1 MMLKVPYFDDKR
13 RAGDVVFKAIIK
25 NKNLFITD
33 EAIDTFGLRDKSYI
47 ATKGTNEDIFL
58 FKKGNFEAFMEELFK
73 PEYREKARLRKVIRH
88 FAASANEVIFNAD
101 ERNICLGEL
110 PDDLEWPRSCEVL
123 MIYNKN
129 MICEPI
135 SIKYHNILI

>member
-1 MMLKVPYFDDKR
+1 MLKVPYFDDKR

-73 PEYREKARLRKVIRH
+73 PEYRENARLRKVIRH
-88 FAASANEVIFNAD
+88 FALSANEVSFNAV
-101 ERNICLGEL
+101 ESSICLGEL
-110 PDDLEWPRSCEVL
+110 PDDLEWPRNCEVF

-129 MICEPI
+129 MIYEPI
-135 SIKYHNILI
+135 SIRYHNILI

>member
-1 MMLKVPYFDDKR
+1 MLKVPYFDDKR

-25 NKNLFITD
+25 NKTLFITD

-73 PEYREKARLRKVIRH
+73 PEYREDTRLRKIIQH
-88 FAASANEVIFNAD
+88 FAVSANEVTFNAD
-101 ERNICLGEL
+101 ESSIYLGEL
-110 PDDLEWPRSCEVL
+110 PKDLEWPRSCEVL